1 MTSTRSRRPRALTLL
16 AGGLAAG
23 ALALTGC
30 SNGLETTATGAEPA
44 DGSPSVGISA
54 SAPEPSTSAGPETP
68 EPSTSAPGSA
78 DSPDPPSA
86 APQPSSRP
94 STSASPT
101 SAPSTGPASASRCR
115 TDQLQIGVRRSEGG
129 AAAGSDYVLLT
140 FRSTADATCVLTGFP
155 GVSFVGHRDGTQLG
169 VPAVR
174 NRSAASAPVRLAPGR
189 TTTSLLQVVNA
200 GSFDAD
206 RCAPTTSDGFR
217 VYPPGSRAS
226 RYVPYE
232 TQACQRDPGGNPQL
246 VVSPVGTAG

>member
-1 MTSTRSRRPRALTLL
+1 MTSSRRPRALTLL
-16 AGGLAAG
+16 AGGLTAA

-30 SNGLETTATGAEPA
+30 SNGLETTSAGAAPA

-54 SAPEPSTSAGPETP
+54 GAPGPSTSADPETP

-78 DSPDPPSA
+78 DSPEPSSA
-86 APQPSSRP
+86 ARQPSSRP
-94 STSASPT
+94 STSARPT

-115 TDQLQIGVRRSEGG
+115 SDQLQVGVRRSEGG

-140 FRSTADATCVLTGFP
+140 FRSTAGTTCVLTGFP
-155 GVSFVGHRDGTQLG
+155 GVSFVGHGDGTQLG

-174 NRSAASAPVRLAPGR
+174 NRSTASRPVRLAPGR
-189 TTTSLLQVVNA
+189 TTTSLLQVVAA
-200 GSFDAD
+200 GNYSAE

-217 VYPPGSRAS
+217 VYPPGSHAS
-226 RYVPYE
+226 LYVAYP
-232 TQACQRDPGGNPQL
+232 TQACQRDPGSSPQV